1 VDQDADQSG
10 VLMELSVANV
20 WNLLR
25 LTVVNPGQAADDL
38 LRLPILGSMRF
49 VALAVVAALSAV
61 ALWSTYAMAPMTMP
75 DGSVMMPFGPLSWA
89 VMVGA
94 GVMITAGLIFVCSR
108 VAGGKASFTDLILLM
123 SWFQFLQ
130 LALFLAQMVL
140 IVLLPPL
147 GALVA
152 LASVGLTFW
161 VLAHFIKA
169 ANGFASVLGPFL
181 GIIGA
186 IVLVFLLL
194 LNGA

>member
-1 VDQDADQSG
+1 
-10 VLMELSVANV
+10 MELSVANV

-49 VALAVVAALSAV
+49 VALAVVAALSGV

>member
-1 VDQDADQSG
+1 
-10 VLMELSVANV
+10 MELSVANL
-20 WNLLR
+20 WQLLR
-25 LTVVNPGQAADDL
+25 LTVVQPGQAASLL

-49 VALAVVAALSAV
+49 VAMAVVASLSAV
-61 ALWSTYAMAPMTMP
+61 ALWATYATFPMTMP
-75 DGSVMMPFGPLSWA
+75 DGTAPPAIGPISWA
-89 VMVGA
+89 MMIGA

-130 LALFLAQMVL
+130 LALYLAQMVL

-152 LASVGLTFW
+152 LASVGLTLW

-186 IVLVFLLL
+186 LALVFLLL